1 MKVTPVRRQYLE
13 IKRQHPDAIVFF
25 RLGDFYETFDE
36 DAEIAARELD
46 LVLTSRPVAKNV
58 RVPMAGVPHHA
69 VEGYIARLIE
79 KGYRVALAQQVGE
92 ATGKGLVAREVTR
105 VVTPGTVVEPTLL
118 DEKRANYLAA
128 MFLDKDGRRA
138 GLAYAEITTGEFF
151 TTEFS
156 GDSAHVSLE
165 QELGRL
171 APRECL
177 LPEMLDWKEG
187 GPSSAEHQAS
197 RAHAHLGQLTDLLAP
212 LNIHWTPW
220 PIWRFEPATARQA
233 ILDHFKTST
242 LAAFGCEGK
251 PFAISAAG
259 AVLAYLKETHKG
271 TLAQVTGLRT
281 YSTSRFMA
289 LDPATRR
296 NLELTESIS
305 GGSRGSLLNVIDAT
319 QTPMGARLLRT
330 WLNQPLT
337 DRALLEDRLERVQE
351 FFDEGLVRATIRDAL
366 KSTPDLERLTNR
378 VLGGSATPRDL
389 VGIRKALESVPAIQ
403 EDLSELTLFQSA
415 DLLLDPCT
423 GTLDLIA
430 SALSDDP
437 PAQLSKGGVIRSG
450 FSEELDSILLSSR
463 DAKQWVANLETQ
475 ERKRTGIKNLKVGF
489 NKVFGYYL
497 EVTKA
502 NVAAVPEEY
511 IRKQTLVN
519 SERYI
524 TPELKEYESLI
535 LNAEERVAEIEARL
549 FRELCDQVAARASRL
564 LQTARALARL
574 DVAASLAEVARR
586 NNYVRPVLAEDR
598 GMQISAGR
606 HPVVEKT
613 QTEVPFTPND
623 LTFDDTACILI
634 VTGPNMAGKSV
645 YLRQNALI
653 ILLAQ
658 IGSFVPADR
667 ARVGLV
673 DRIFT
678 RIGAQDEVAA
688 GRSTF
693 MVEMIET
700 AYILAHSTS
709 HSLVILDEIGRGT
722 STYDGMAIARATVEY
737 LHNNP
742 SLNARTLFATH
753 YHELTELERYLPR
766 VRNLNMAVAEEGDR
780 VVFLHKVVAGGADR
794 SYGVHVAQ
802 LAGMPR
808 AVVNR
813 ANEILSELEALQAE
827 QRERVRQQ
835 FRSAARQ
842 LALFSTEPHPAIDAL
857 QKLRVEELSPLEAI
871 NRLYELKRMVETSSQ
886 EGLSQ

>member
-36 DAEIAARELD
+36 DAETAAHELD
-46 LVLTSRPVAKNV
+46 LVLTSRPVAKNI

-79 KGYRVALAQQVGE
+79 KGYRVALAEQVGE
-92 ATGKGLVAREVTR
+92 VTGKGLVAREVTR

-128 MFLDKDGRRA
+128 VLIDEDGRRA

-151 TTEFS
+151 TTEFQ
-156 GDSAHVSLE
+156 GDKAVVALE
-165 QELGRL
+165 QELSRL

-177 LPEMLDWKEG
+177 VPETPDWKQGGATSVKTWEAEG
-187 GPSSAEHQAS
+187 DRNLTPIVERLAS
-197 RAHAHLGQLTDLLAP
+197 LS
-212 LNIHWTPW
+212 IHWTPW
-220 PIWRFEPATARQA
+220 PAWRFEPGQGRQT
-233 ILDHFKTST
+233 LLEHFEAST

-251 PFAISAAG
+251 PFATSAAG

-271 TLAQVTGLRT
+271 ALAQISGLRT
-281 YSTSRFMA
+281 YSTGRFMA

-296 NLELTESIS
+296 NLELVESIS
-305 GGSRGSLLNVIDAT
+305 GQRGGTLLSIIDQT
-319 QTPMGARLLRT
+319 RTPMGARLLRT
-330 WLNQPLT
+330 WLTQPLT
-337 DRALLEDRLERVQE
+337 DQEILEERLDRVQG
-351 FFDEGLVRATIRDAL
+351 FFDDGLGRATVRDVL
-366 KSTPDLERLTNR
+366 KSVPDLERLTNR
-378 VLGGSATPRDL
+378 LLDGSANPRDL
-389 VGIRKALESVPAIQ
+389 LGIRTALEVIPTIQ
-403 EDLSELTLFQSA
+403 NSLPDSPVYRSGDLE
-415 DLLLDPCT
+415 LDPST
-423 GTLDLIA
+423 ETVKFIA
-430 SALSDDP
+430 DALTDEP
-437 PAQLSKGGVIRSG
+437 PAQLGKGGVIRAGYSD
-450 FSEELDSILLSSR
+450 ELDGILVASR
-463 DAKQWVANLETQ
+463 DAKQWVANLEKQ

-497 EVTKA
+497 EATKA
-502 NVAAVPEEY
+502 NVDAVPEEY

-535 LNAEERVAEIEARL
+535 LNAEERIAEVEARL
-549 FRELCDQVAARASRL
+549 FRQLCDQVATRAPTL

-574 DVAASLAEVARR
+574 DVAAALAEVGRR
-586 NNYVRPVLAEDR
+586 NNYARPTLTDDQSL
-598 GMQISAGR
+598 QIIAGR
-606 HPVVEKT
+606 HPVVEQT
-613 QTEVPFTPND
+613 QTEEPFTPND
-623 LTFDDTACILI
+623 LTFDDVGRVLI

-645 YLRQNALI
+645 YLRQAALI
-653 ILLAQ
+653 VLLAQ
-658 IGSFVPADR
+658 IGSFVPADQ
-667 ARVGLV
+667 ARIGLV

-693 MVEMIET
+693 MVEMVEA
-700 AYILAHSTS
+700 AYILAHASPR
-709 HSLVILDEIGRGT
+709 SLIILDEVGRGT

-737 LHNNP
+737 IHNNP
-742 SLNARTLFATH
+742 RLNARTLFATH
-753 YHELTELERYLPR
+753 YHELTALERYLPR

-780 VVFLHKVVAGGADR
+780 VVFLHTVIPGGADR

-813 ANEILSELEALQAE
+813 ANEILTELEEMQTE

-835 FRSAARQ
+835 FQSAARQ
-842 LALFSTEPHPAIDAL
+842 LALFNTGPHPAIEML
-857 QKLRVEELSPLEAI
+857 QSLKIEELSPLEAL
-871 NRLYELKRMVETSSQ
+871 NKLYELKRMVDNE
-886 EGLSQ
+886 EE

>member
-13 IKRQHPDAIVFF
+13 IKRQHPDAIVLF

-69 VEGYIARLIE
+69 VEGYIVRLIE
-79 KGYRVALAQQVGE
+79 KGYRVALAEQVGE
-92 ATGKGLVAREVTR
+92 VTGKGLVAREVTR

-118 DEKRANYLAA
+118 DEKRTNYLAA
-128 MFLDKDGRRA
+128 ALVDEDGRRA
-138 GLAYAEITTGEFF
+138 GLAYAEITTGDFF
-151 TTEFS
+151 TTEFV
-156 GDSAHVSLE
+156 GEDALVALE
-165 QELGRL
+165 QELSRL

-177 LPEMLDWKEG
+177 LPETPDWKE
-187 GPSSAEHQAS
+187 SDASAPAS
-197 RAHAHLGQLTDLLAP
+197 LRTLLSDGQGRLSPLA
-212 LNIHWTPW
+212 IHWTPW
-220 PIWRFEPATARQA
+220 PVWRFEPGQARQA
-233 ILDHFKTST
+233 LLDHFGVST

-251 PFAISAAG
+251 PFATRAAG
-259 AVLAYLKETHKG
+259 AALAYLKETHKG
-271 TLAQVTGLRT
+271 ALAQIAGLRT

-296 NLELTESIS
+296 NLELTESVS
-305 GGSRGSLLNVIDAT
+305 GGRRDSLLGVVDAT
-319 QTPMGARLLRT
+319 QTPMGARLVRS

-337 DRALLEDRLERVQE
+337 HRAILEERLDRVQG
-351 FFDEGLVRATIRDAL
+351 FFDDGLVRASLRDAF
-366 KSTPDLERLTNR
+366 KSIPDLERLANR
-378 VLGGSATPRDL
+378 VLDGSATPRDL
-389 VGIRKALESVPAIQ
+389 VGIRKALESIPTIEAALP
-403 EDLSELTLFQSA
+403 DLPIYASD
-415 DLLLDPCT
+415 DLQLDPCSET
-423 GTLDLIA
+423 AALIG
-430 SALSDDP
+430 SALTDDP
-437 PAQLSKGGVIRSG
+437 PAQLSKGGIIRPG
-450 FSEELDSILLSSR
+450 FSAELDGILTASR
-463 DAKQWVANLETQ
+463 DAKQWVANLEKH
-475 ERKRTGIKNLKVGF
+475 ERGRTGIKNLKVGY

-497 EVTKA
+497 EITKA
-502 NVAAVPEEY
+502 NLDAVPPEY

-519 SERYI
+519 AERYI

-535 LNAEERVAEIEARL
+535 LNAEERIAEVEARL
-549 FRELCDQVAARASRL
+549 FRQLCDQVAARASAL
-564 LQTARALARL
+564 LKTARALARL
-574 DVAASLAEVARR
+574 DVAAALAEVARR
-586 NNYVRPVLAEDR
+586 SNYVRPELDEAEVLE
-598 GMQISAGR
+598 IVAGR
-606 HPVVEKT
+606 HPVVEQT
-613 QTEVPFTPND
+613 QTDEPFTPND
-623 LTFDDTACILI
+623 LTFDDQGRLLI

-645 YLRQNALI
+645 YLRQAALI
-653 ILLAQ
+653 VLLAQ

-693 MVEMIET
+693 MVEMVET
-700 AYILAHSTS
+700 AFILAHATPR
-709 HSLVILDEIGRGT
+709 SLIILDEVGRGT

-742 SLNARTLFATH
+742 RLKARTLFATH
-753 YHELTELERYLPR
+753 YHELTEMERYLPR

-780 VVFLHKVVAGGADR
+780 VVFLHKVVPGSADR

-802 LAGMPR
+802 LAGVPR

-813 ANEILSELEALQAE
+813 ANEILSQLEELQAE

-842 LALFSTEPHPAIDAL
+842 LALFSAGTHPALEAL
-857 QKLRVEELSPLEAI
+857 QEMQVEELSPLEAI
-871 NRLYELKRMVETSSQ
+871 NKLYELKRMVEAGD
-886 EGLSQ
+886 E

>member
-1 MKVTPVRRQYLE
+1 MKVTPVRRQYLQ

-25 RLGDFYETFDE
+25 RLGDFYETFDA

-46 LVLTSRPVAKNV
+46 LVLTSRPVAKDM

-69 VEGYIARLIE
+69 IEGYIARLIE
-79 KGYRVALAQQVGE
+79 KGYRVALAEQVGE
-92 ATGKGLVAREVTR
+92 VTGKGLVAREVTR

-118 DEKRANYLAA
+118 DERRANYLAA
-128 MFLDKDGRRA
+128 LLLDEEGRRA
-138 GLAYAEITTGEFF
+138 GLAYAEITTGEFY
-151 TTEFS
+151 TTEFA
-156 GDSAHVSLE
+156 GEGTLTALE
-165 QELGRL
+165 QELSRL

-177 LPEMLDWKEG
+177 IPAAGDWKESDRAGSAG
-187 GPSSAEHQAS
+187 GHESALAARLS
-197 RAHAHLGQLTDLLAP
+197 PLGV
-212 LNIHWTPW
+212 HWTPW
-220 PIWRFEPATARQA
+220 PVWRFEPGQA
-233 ILDHFKTST
+233 SQTLLDHFEART

-251 PFAISAAG
+251 PFATRAAG
-259 AVLAYLKETHKG
+259 AVLTYLKETHKG
-271 TLAQVTGLRT
+271 ALAQITSLRT

-305 GGSRGSLLNVIDAT
+305 GARRGSLLGIIDAT

-337 DRALLEDRLERVQE
+337 DAGILEERLDRVQG
-351 FFDEGLVRATIRDAL
+351 FVDDGLTRATARDAL
-366 KSTPDLERLTNR
+366 KATPDLERLTNR
-378 VLGGSATPRDL
+378 VLGGSASPRDL
-389 VGIRKALESVPAIQ
+389 LGIRKALEAVPAIQ
-403 EDLSELTLFQSA
+403 DTLPDLPIYQST
-415 DLLLDPCT
+415 DLQLDPCAET
-423 GTLDLIA
+423 ADLIA
-430 SALSDDP
+430 AAIDDEA
-437 PAQLSKGGVIRSG
+437 PAQLSKGGIMRPG
-450 FSEELDSILLSSR
+450 FSAELDGILLASR
-463 DAKQWVANLETQ
+463 DAKQWVANLEKQ
-475 ERKRTGIKNLKVGF
+475 ERQRTGIKNLKVGY

-502 NVAAVPEEY
+502 NTDAVPQEY

-524 TPELKEYESLI
+524 TPELKEYEALI
-535 LNAEERVAEIEARL
+535 LNAEERIAEVEARL
-549 FRELCDQVAARASRL
+549 FRQVCDQVATRAPAL
-564 LQTARALARL
+564 LKTARALARL
-574 DVAASLAEVARR
+574 DVAAALAEVARG
-586 NNYVRPVLAEDR
+586 NNYVRPELAEDQ
-598 GMQISAGR
+598 GLEIVAGR
-606 HPVVEKT
+606 HPVVE
-613 QTEVPFTPND
+613 QTRPDGATELAQATPFTPND
-623 LTFDDTACILI
+623 LTFDDAGRLLI

-645 YLRQNALI
+645 YLRQAALI
-653 ILLAQ
+653 TLLAQ
-658 IGSFVPADR
+658 IGSFVPAQR
-667 ARVGLV
+667 ARIGLV

-693 MVEMIET
+693 MVEMVET
-700 AYILAHSTS
+700 AYILAHASPR
-709 HSLVILDEIGRGT
+709 SLIILDEVGRGT

-742 SLNARTLFATH
+742 RLNARTLFATH
-753 YHELTELERYLPR
+753 YHELTEMERYLPR

-780 VVFLHKVVAGGADR
+780 VVFLHKVIPGGADR

-813 ANEILSELEALQAE
+813 ANEILTELEELQTE

-842 LALFSTEPHPAIDAL
+842 LALFSTAPHPAIQTL
-857 QKLRVEELSPLEAI
+857 QELQVEELSPLEAI
-871 NRLYELKRMVETSSQ
+871 NKLYELKRMVQAGDE
-886 EGLSQ
+886 

>member
-1 MKVTPVRRQYLE
+1 MKATPVRRQYLE

-46 LVLTSRPVAKNV
+46 LVLTSRPVAKSV

-69 VEGYIARLIE
+69 VEGYIARLIG
-79 KGYRVALAQQVGE
+79 KGYRVALAEQVGE
-92 ATGKGLVAREVTR
+92 VTGKGLVAREVTR

-118 DEKRANYLAA
+118 DEKRPNYLAA
-128 MFLDKDGRRA
+128 ILADEDGRRA
-138 GLAYAEITTGEFF
+138 GLAYAEVTTGEFF
-151 TTEFS
+151 TTEFA
-156 GDSAHVSLE
+156 GDDALVGVE
-165 QELGRL
+165 QELSRL

-177 LPEMLDWKEG
+177 LPEAPDWKEG
-187 GPSSAEHQAS
+187 GASDPPSRLLPLAS
-197 RAHAHLGQLTDLLAP
+197 RLAHLD
-212 LNIHWTPW
+212 IHWTPW
-220 PIWRFEPATARQA
+220 PTWRFEPAQARQTL
-233 ILDHFKTST
+233 LDHFQAST
-242 LAAFGCEGK
+242 LAAFGCEAK
-251 PFAISAAG
+251 PYATSAAG
-259 AVLAYLKETHKG
+259 AVLGYLKDTQKG
-271 TLAQVTGLRT
+271 ALAQITGLRT
-281 YSTSRFMA
+281 YSTGRFMA

-305 GGSRGSLLNVIDAT
+305 GQRHGSLLSIIDKT
-319 QTPMGARLLRT
+319 LTPMGARLLIT
-330 WLNQPLT
+330 WLSQPLT
-337 DRALLEDRLERVQE
+337 DRAVLEERLDRVQG
-351 FFDEGLVRATIRDAL
+351 FFDDGLARGTVRAAL
-366 KSTPDLERLTNR
+366 KSIPDLERLTNR

-403 EDLSELTLFQSA
+403 GALPNLPIYESPDLH
-415 DLLLDPCT
+415 LDPNRVT
-423 GTLDLIA
+423 AALIS
-430 SALSDDP
+430 SALTDDP
-437 PAQLSKGGVIRSG
+437 PAQLSKGGVIRPG
-450 FSEELDSILLSSR
+450 FSEELDGILLASR
-463 DAKQWVANLETQ
+463 DAKQWVANLEKR
-475 ERKRTGIKNLKVGF
+475 ERERTGIKNLKVGY

-502 NVAAVPEEY
+502 NIDAVPEEY

-524 TPELKEYESLI
+524 TPQLKEYESLI
-535 LNAEERVAEIEARL
+535 LNAEERIAEVEARL
-549 FRELCDQVAARASRL
+549 FRQLCEQVAARAPAL
-564 LQTARALARL
+564 LKTARALARL
-574 DVAASLAEVARR
+574 DVAATLAEVARQ
-586 NNYVRPVLAEDR
+586 NNYVRPELTDDHRLEIV
-598 GMQISAGR
+598 AGR

-613 QTEVPFTPND
+613 QPDEPFTPND
-623 LTFDDTACILI
+623 LAFDAEGRLLI

-645 YLRQNALI
+645 YLRQAALTV
-653 ILLAQ
+653 LLAQ

-667 ARVGLV
+667 ARIGLV

-693 MVEMIET
+693 MVEMVET
-700 AYILAHSTS
+700 AYILAHATPR
-709 HSLVILDEIGRGT
+709 SLIILDEVGRGT

-737 LHNNP
+737 LHNSP
-742 SLNARTLFATH
+742 RLNSRTLFATH

-813 ANEILSELEALQAE
+813 ANEILTDLEETQAE

-842 LALFSTEPHPAIDAL
+842 LALFSTEPHPAIQTL
-857 QKLRVEELSPLEAI
+857 QELKVDELSPLEAL
-871 NRLYELKRMVETSSQ
+871 NKLYEMKQMVQGET
-886 EGLSQ
+886 EG

>member
-1 MKVTPVRRQYLE
+1 MKVTPVRRQYLQ

-46 LVLTSRPVAKNV
+46 LVLTSRPVAKDV

-79 KGYRVALAQQVGE
+79 KGYRVALAEQVGE
-92 ATGKGLVAREVTR
+92 VTNKGLVAREVTR

-118 DEKRANYLAA
+118 DEKRANYLTAVVA
-128 MFLDKDGRRA
+128 DEDGRRA
-138 GLAYAEITTGEFF
+138 GLAYAEITTGEFA
-151 TTEFS
+151 TTEFL
-156 GDSAHVSLE
+156 GDDAVVALE
-165 QELGRL
+165 QELSRL

-177 LPEMLDWKEG
+177 LPEAPDWKEG
-187 GPSSAEHQAS
+187 GGPGTSALHKVLRSDEGRLSS
-197 RAHAHLGQLTDLLAP
+197 LA
-212 LNIHWTPW
+212 IHWTPW
-220 PIWRFEPATARQA
+220 PIWRFELGNARQTL
-233 ILDHFKTST
+233 LDHFDVST

-251 PFAISAAG
+251 PLATRAAG
-259 AVLAYLKETHKG
+259 AVLAYLKETQRG
-271 TLAQVTGLRT
+271 ALAQVTGLST
-281 YSTSRFMA
+281 YSTGHFMT

-296 NLELTESIS
+296 NLELTENIS
-305 GGSRGSLLNVIDAT
+305 GQRRGSLLGVIDVT
-319 QTPMGARLLRT
+319 QTPMGARLLYA
-330 WLNQPLT
+330 WLHQPLL
-337 DRALLEDRLERVQE
+337 DPVALEERLDRVQG
-351 FFDEGLVRATIRDAL
+351 FFDNGLTRATLRDAL
-366 KSTPDLERLTNR
+366 KAVPDLERLTNR

-389 VGIRKALESVPAIQ
+389 VGIRKALESVPTIQ
-403 EDLSELTLFQSA
+403 EALPTAPVYASPELQ
-415 DLLLDPCT
+415 LDPAT
-423 GTLDLIA
+423 ATAALIA
-430 SALSDDP
+430 SALTDDP
-437 PAQLSKGGVIRSG
+437 PAQLSKGDVIRPGYSA
-450 FSEELDSILLSSR
+450 ELDGILRASQ
-463 DAKQWVANLETQ
+463 DAKRWVANLEKE
-475 ERKRTGIKNLKVGF
+475 ERKRSGIKNLKVGY

-502 NVAAVPEEY
+502 NVDAVPPEY

-519 SERYI
+519 AERYI

-535 LNAEERVAEIEARL
+535 LNAEERIAEVEARL
-549 FRELCDQVAARASRL
+549 FHQLCDQVASRAPAL
-564 LQTARALARL
+564 LKTARALARL
-574 DVAASLAEVARR
+574 DVAAAMAEVARQ
-586 NNYVRPVLAEDR
+586 NNYVRPQLAEDER
-598 GMQISAGR
+598 LEIIAGR
-606 HPVVEKT
+606 HPVVETT
-613 QTEVPFTPND
+613 QTQEPFTPND
-623 LTFDDTACILI
+623 LVCDAEGRLLI

-645 YLRQNALI
+645 YLRQAALI
-653 ILLAQ
+653 VLLAQ

-667 ARVGLV
+667 ARIGLV

-693 MVEMIET
+693 MVEMVET
-700 AYILAHSTS
+700 AYILAHATPR
-709 HSLVILDEIGRGT
+709 SLIILDEVGRGT

-742 SLNARTLFATH
+742 RLNARTLFATH
-753 YHELTELERYLPR
+753 YHELTEMERYLPR

-813 ANEILSELEALQAE
+813 ANEILAELEELQAD

-842 LALFSTEPHPAIDAL
+842 LALFSTGPHPVIEAL
-857 QKLRVEELSPLEAI
+857 QELRVEELSPLEAI
-871 NRLYELKRMVETSSQ
+871 NKLYEMKRMVDTHE
-886 EGLSQ
+886 E